1 MPVFKIEFQSYY
13 LSRAQTVNIYVPNG
27 YTGEYKDL
35 NVVFLLHGMGGFQES
50 WLYLGNA
57 IRTADKYGVALIMPA
72 EENSYGL
79 MNKSGCDYEAYL
91 MQEVYEYTHKWLNF
105 SKEKSKN
112 FIAGLSMGGYM
123 AINLALK
130 YPNHFNYVGAFSPVA
145 DLNVMSTNV
154 HHDLNN
160 PFVRVLYGVFGGI
173 DMSTSDLNPINLAA
187 AKKPFPR
194 LYLYCG
200 QKDGLY
206 PGCKKL
212 YNLLKEYDQDV
223 EFYEDDGD
231 HTWDRWEEQLQ
242 RFLERI

>member
-1 MPVFKIEFQSYY
+1 MPVFKVEFFSYY
-13 LSRAQTVNIYVPNG
+13 LCRAQSLNIYIPNN
-27 YTGEYKDL
+27 YNGEYKDL
-35 NVVFLLHGMGGFQES
+35 NVVFLLHGMNGFQES

-57 IRTADKYGVALIMPA
+57 MRTADKYNVALIMPA
-72 EENSYGL
+72 EENSFGL
-79 MNKSGCDYEAYL
+79 PNKSGCDYEAYL
-91 MQEVYEYTHKWLNF
+91 MKEVFEYSHKWLGL

-130 YPNHFNYVGAFSPVA
+130 YPDHFCYVGSFSPVV
-145 DLNVMSTNV
+145 DLNIVNTRVNIETA
-154 HHDLNN
+154 D
-160 PFVRVLYGVFGGI
+160 PFIKVLYGVFGGI
-173 DMSTSDLNPINLAA
+173 DMSTSDLNLVNVA
-187 AKKPFPR
+187 AKKHPFPK

-200 QKDGLY
+200 QKDNLY

-231 HTWDRWEEQLQ
+231 HTWDRWETQLQ